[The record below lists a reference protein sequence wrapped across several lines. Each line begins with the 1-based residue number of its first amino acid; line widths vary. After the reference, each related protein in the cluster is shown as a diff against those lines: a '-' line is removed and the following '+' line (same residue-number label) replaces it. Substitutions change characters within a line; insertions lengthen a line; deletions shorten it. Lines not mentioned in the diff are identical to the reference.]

1 MGNLQEDFND
11 LVNSED
17 NSFSEF
23 ITEDEYDSLQGIE
36 KSFYMEISD
45 AEEYELAEKIITRR
59 KKIINPKERKLE
71 KKKREARKKLGAG
84 TKLFRLVKTA
94 SGKFKKVAKSVK
106 QKASDKAFS
115 LMRKRRKGK
124 DTIRRVTATSEYRT
138 PVGELQLKEKEQS
151 YMETINKE
159 KVRPELSYDS
169 SADVDALLNG
179 QELSDEFKEKASTIL
194 EASVQKQVDDHV
206 DKIWE
211 NIEQQVEK
219 DFEEAQTEVKKEL
232 VEKVDSYLNYV
243 VEEWMQQNEIAIESG
258 IKSELT
264 EEFIQGLKTL
274 FSSHYIEVPED
285 KVDVIS
291 ELTTKV
297 EELEDKLSTQINE
310 NIELTKQV
318 TEKQRLELLQ
328 QASADLVDTEVEKL
342 KELTES
348 IEFDGDVETFV
359 EKVKTLKE
367 NYFPKAVT
375 TEEEVDSEEPS
386 FPAEISSSMTA
397 YTQAISRS
405 LK

>member
-1 MGNLQEDFND
+1 MQDIFLD
-11 LVNSED
+11 
-17 NSFSEF
+17 EF
-23 ITEDEYDSLQGIE
+23 ITEDEYNDLQESERDLYIEIGDS
-36 KSFYMEISD
+36 
-45 AEEYELAEKIITRR
+45 EEYELAEKIITRR
-59 KKIINPKERKLE
+59 KKIKDPKERKLE

-94 SGKFKKVAKSVK
+94 SGKFKRVVKSTA
-106 QKASDKAFS
+106 QKAKDKAFS
-115 LMRKRRKGK
+115 KMRKRRKGK

-138 PVGELQLKEKEQS
+138 PEGEFQLKEKEQS

-159 KVRPELSYDS
+159 QVRPELSYDPA
-169 SADVDALLNG
+169 ADVDALLNG
-179 QELSDEFKEKASTIL
+179 QELSEEFKQKASTIL
-194 EASVQKQVDDHV
+194 EASVKKQVDDHV

-219 DFEEAQTEVKKEL
+219 DFEEAQAEIKTEL

-264 EEFIQGLKTL
+264 EEFIQGMKTL
-274 FSSHYIEVPED
+274 FSNHYIEVPED

-297 EELEDKLSTQINE
+297 EDLEEKLNGQINE
-310 NIELTKQV
+310 NIELSKQIN
-318 TEKQRLELLQ
+318 EKQRLELLQ
-328 QASADLVDTEVEKL
+328 QASSDLVDTEVEKL
-342 KELTES
+342 KELSES
-348 IEFDGDVETFV
+348 IDFDGDAETFV

-375 TEEEVDSEEPS
+375 EEEVDSEEPS
-386 FPAEISSSMTA
+386 FPAEVNGSMAA